1 MGRTHSGISW
11 TRNPA
16 QCPVGVPL
24 SPTPERPCT
33 QNFLKLLAGMT
44 PHPEVEAVPS
54 EVTEHW
60 AESRW
65 GKRNQGWR
73 CWGQPG
79 PPSGHFL
86 LGGIILKPQLGAG
99 CPHWDASHVPSRKHM
114 FTARINL
121 SHRHPPCKWPG
132 ELLPRALALWQL
144 WLRGR
149 RWAPGQSRNG
159 TLPDLGDR
167 GSRGQLG
174 S

>member
-86 LGGIILKPQLGAG
+86 LGAIILKPQLGAG